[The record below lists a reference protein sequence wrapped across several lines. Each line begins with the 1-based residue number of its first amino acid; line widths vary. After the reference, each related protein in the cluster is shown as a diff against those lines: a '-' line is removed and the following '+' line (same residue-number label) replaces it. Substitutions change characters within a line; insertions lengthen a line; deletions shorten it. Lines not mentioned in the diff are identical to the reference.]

1 MGLVHNNTLRF
12 KMRFHMAS
20 GGLSFQPVIVF
31 ITFISYIAKKWIVKV
46 RVNIPSK
53 LNTIWIFEAG
63 QYLNN

>member
-20 GGLSFQPVIVF
+20 GGL
-31 ITFISYIAKKWIVKV
+31 SYIAKKWIVKV

-53 LNTIWIFEAG
+53 LNTIWILEAG
-63 QYLNN
+63 Q